1 MLQALAGY
9 TTGVAFAGF
18 MESRTGR
25 LVEDYY
31 ADIAI
36 LDTNLLRADPAKLL
50 DAKVLQTYVGGE
62 LRFTAG

>member
-1 MLQALAGY
+1 
-9 TTGVAFAGF
+9 

-25 LVEDYY
+25 LAENFY

-36 LDTNLLRADPAKLL
+36 LDTDLLRVDPAKLL
-50 DAKVLQTYVGGE
+50 DAKVLHTYVGGE